1 MAKLVRDERDPMSR
15 IDINEKAL
23 DDAINT
29 IDDLKRL
36 VAGLEQKLLYS
47 SSSADNTVLG
57 SKERPVRGVYV
68 ADEKSGSVGFLDF
81 QGSDATV
88 RSTKVK

>member
-1 MAKLVRDERDPMSR
+1 MAKLERDERDPVSR
-15 IDINEKAL
+15 IDINEQIL
-23 DDAINT
+23 DDAMDRIA
-29 IDDLKRL
+29 DLQRL
-36 VAGLEQKLLYS
+36 VASLEQKLLYA

>member
-1 MAKLVRDERDPMSR
+1 MAKLERDERDPVSR
-15 IDINEKAL
+15 IDINEQIL
-23 DDAINT
+23 DDAMDRIA
-29 IDDLKRL
+29 DLQRL
-36 VAGLEQKLLYS
+36 VASLEQKLLYA

-68 ADEKSGSVGFLDF
+68 ADKDGGSVGFLDF
-81 QGSDATV
+81 KGSDATV